1 MFSFFGT
8 NFFVNGL
15 CCKSSDEV
23 SGKQSLHFTCCSLL
37 SSRTA
42 YQVLNDLEFYY
53 NSPGSAGNSPLPDN
67 PVLGDC
73 IGIGNGPSNGGTRS
87 SRRSEDGNVYVQCIT
102 AVYALARDPSPRVAS
117 LGRQV
122 LRIVGVES
130 AQVVVASRV
139 GMNGVVNPQRNASVA
154 ALPPTPPM
162 AGVLHRS
169 TSWVASSS
177 GNNMLKELDDRS
189 FGHVF

>member
-1 MFSFFGT
+1 M
-8 NFFVNGL
+8 
-15 CCKSSDEV
+15 
-23 SGKQSLHFTCCSLL
+23 
-37 SSRTA
+37 
-42 YQVLNDLEFYY
+42 
-53 NSPGSAGNSPLPDN
+53 
-67 PVLGDC
+67 LGDC

-87 SRRSEDGNVYVQCIT
+87 WRRSDDGNVYVQCIT

-139 GMNGVVNPQRNASVA
+139 GVNGVVNLQRNASVA

-162 AGVLHRS
+162 PGVLHRS

-177 GNNMLKELDDRS
+177 GNHMLKELDDWS
-189 FGHVF
+189 FGHVFQRSILFLLIASSIFCEEFMSKFILPM

>member
-1 MFSFFGT
+1 M
-8 NFFVNGL
+8 
-15 CCKSSDEV
+15 
-23 SGKQSLHFTCCSLL
+23 L
-37 SSRTA
+37 SSSTTYKA
-42 YQVLNDLEFYY
+42 LNDLDFYY
-53 NSPGSAGNSPLPDN
+53 NSPGSAGNSPLSDN

-73 IGIGNGPSNGGTRS
+73 IGTGNGPSNGGTRS
-87 SRRSEDGNVYVQCIT
+87 WRRSDDGSVYVQCIT

-139 GMNGVVNPQRNASVA
+139 GVNGVVNPQRNTSVA
-154 ALPPTPPM
+154 ALPPTPPIP
-162 AGVLHRS
+162 GVLHRS

-177 GNNMLKELDDRS
+177 GNCVLKELDDWS
-189 FGHVF
+189 LGMCSEGAFCFSGLHQAFSVKNL